1 MQRIIVRVNIT
12 SHSKDLTDR
21 IPFWSIRKNLLRA
34 LKERGGVKVLESA
47 NWLAMP
53 SQDNLEKTKEVVAKA
68 KEKFEQLLTQRS
80 TSVSAKFVV
89 ETFYEPE
96 TEPATN

>member
-1 MQRIIVRVNIT
+1 MQRIIVRVGI
-12 SHSKDLTDR
+12 SCHAKELADR
-21 IPFWSIRKNLLRA
+21 IPFWTIRKNLLSE
-34 LKERGGVKVLESA
+34 LKERGGVNVIESA
-47 NWLAMP
+47 NWIAMP
-53 SQDNLEKTKEVVAKA
+53 SQESLEGIKEVVAKA

>member
-1 MQRIIVRVNIT
+1 M
-12 SHSKDLTDR
+12 
-21 IPFWSIRKNLLRA
+21 LRA

-68 KEKFEQLLTQRS
+68 KEKFDAVYEKLTQKRG
-80 TSVSAKFVV
+80 TSVSAKFDV
-89 ETFYEPE
+89 TMFYEP
-96 TEPATN
+96 ATD